1 LADMDVKGPL
11 VGFEVFLDNLPKSKS
26 RASHNRSAL
35 IVSDLPAVDRDFA
48 FVVGQD
54 VPSQEIVRAAKGVDR
69 NLIVDVVVFDVFE
82 GASLGEGKKSVA
94 IRVRLQPSD
103 KTLTE
108 DEIDAVA
115 DRVVGQVVKATG
127 GALRG

>member
-1 LADMDVKGPL
+1 MKAADE
-11 VGFEVFLDNLPKSKS
+11 F
-26 RASHNRSAL
+26 
-35 IVSDLPAVDRDFA
+35 
-48 FVVGQD
+48 Q
-54 VPSQEIVRAAKGVDR
+54 
-69 NLIVDVVVFDVFE
+69 
-82 GASLGEGKKSVA
+82 GKKSVA